1 MLKSSS
7 ISGALTKFSEGER
20 YIAASGCYVTYKGVT
35 RTVSAFI
42 FNSGVLT
49 IESNDSSS
57 YTYRDDFYAKS
68 LNLSTTGRDDAVEV
82 QALMPVS
89 GSNTQI
95 GSNSKK
101 FRDIYC
107 TNLHATN
114 ISGNDGSVKELFV
127 WGGAQEGLPPGL
139 VDDPTILVHA
149 HSGFRIWSNR
159 YIELHYVKSISRDGT
174 IEIPFTYTG
183 FDLDLDSRVYEFSGF
198 YPSVIACAY
207 GSYSGLVGTGNI
219 PLVSVKK
226 IGFTSC
232 TIQNDG
238 DNGYVGVEIKG
249 KLSAT
254 SFNEVRNA
262 YGF

>member
-1 MLKSSS
+1 M
-7 ISGALTKFSEGER
+7 
-20 YIAASGCYVTYKGVT
+20 
-35 RTVSAFI
+35 
-42 FNSGVLT
+42 LT
-49 IESNDSSS
+49 IESNDGNS

-82 QALMPVS
+82 QALMPAS

-95 GSNSKK
+95 GSNAKK

-114 ISGNDGSVKELFV
+114 ISGDDGSVKELFV

-159 YIELHYVKSISRDGT
+159 YIELHYIKPISRDGT
-174 IEIPFTYTG
+174 VEIPFTFSGAST
-183 FDLDLDSRVYEFSGF
+183 DIDSHVFEFQGF
-198 YPSVIACAY
+198 YPSVMVCTY
-207 GSYSGLVGTGNI
+207 GSYSGLTGNGNI
-219 PLVSVKK
+219 PYPTVKK
-226 IGFTSC
+226 ITFTSC
-232 TIQNDG
+232 SIQNDG

-262 YGF
+262 YGFRRE

>member
-1 MLKSSS
+1 MQKSSS
-7 ISGALTKFSEGER
+7 ISGALTEFSEGER
-20 YIAASGCYVTYKGVT
+20 YVAASGCYVTYKGVT

-49 IESNDSSS
+49 IESNDGNS
-57 YTYRDDFYAKS
+57 YTYRDDYYAKS

-82 QALMPVS
+82 QALMPAS

-95 GSNSKK
+95 GSNAKR

-127 WGGAQEGLPPGL
+127 WGGSQEGLPSGL
-139 VDDPTILVHA
+139 VDDSTYLVH
-149 HSGFRIWSNR
+149 SQTGFRIWSNR

-174 IEIPFTYTG
+174 VEIPYTFSG
-183 FDLDLDSRVYEFSGF
+183 ASTDVDPNIFEFSGF
-198 YPSVIACAY
+198 YPSVLVCAY
-207 GSYSGLVGTGNI
+207 GSYSGLTGTGNI

-226 IGFTSC
+226 IGFKSC
-232 TIQNDG
+232 FIQNDG

-249 KLSAT
+249 KLTTA
-254 SFNEVRNA
+254 SFNKARSEF
-262 YGF
+262 GF